1 MKFVAGLGELWET
14 LKTILPLT
22 LILVVFQIL
31 ILKKPLHNIGEFIVG
46 FILAVLGLHFFL
58 KGASMSLLPLGES
71 VGRNLV
77 VIERKWLIVFIAFI
91 IGYFGTLVEP
101 ALKVLAL
108 QVEEVSVG
116 VISNKVLVHTV
127 AIGFGLG
134 MGIGIFK
141 ILMNISYTKIIV
153 PLLVL
158 IIVLIFL
165 TPESFVSIAMDA
177 GSATTG
183 PVNIPLNMLLAV
195 GLAGIIEGSDPLLAG
210 FGIVGLT
217 SIGAMIS
224 VLTLGVLTRL

>member
-1 MKFVAGLGELWET
+1 MKIVAGFGELWET

-22 LILVVFQIL
+22 LILVVFQVL
-31 ILKKPLHNIGEFIVG
+31 ILKKPLHNLKDFILGLV
-46 FILAVLGLHFFL
+46 LAVLGLHFFL
-58 KGASMSLLPLGES
+58 KGASMSLMPLGES

-77 VIERKWLIVFIAFI
+77 VIERKWLIVFIAFV

-101 ALKVLAL
+101 ALKILAM

-116 VISNKVLVHTV
+116 VISNKVLVHVV
-127 AIGFGLG
+127 ALGFGLG

-141 ILMNISYTKIIV
+141 ILMNISYVKIIV
-153 PLLVL
+153 PLLIV
-158 IIVLIFL
+158 IIILIFL

-195 GLAGIIEGSDPLLAG
+195 GLAGIIEGVDPLLAG

-224 VLTLGVLTRL
+224 VLTLGVLTRF

>member
-1 MKFVAGLGELWET
+1 MKVVAGLGELWET

-22 LILVVFQIL
+22 LILVVFQIFV
-31 ILKKPLHNIGEFIVG
+31 LKKPLHNIKDFLIGLV
-46 FILAVLGLHFFL
+46 LAVLGLHFFL
-58 KGASMSLLPLGES
+58 KGTSMSLMPLGES

-77 VIERKWLIVFIAFI
+77 LIERKWLIVFIAFI

-108 QVEEVSVG
+108 QVEEVSIG
-116 VISNKVLVHTV
+116 VISNKVLVHVV
-127 AIGFGLG
+127 ALGFGLG
-134 MGIGIFK
+134 MALGIFK
-141 ILMNISYTKIIV
+141 ILSNISYIKIIV
-153 PLLVL
+153 PLLVV
-158 IIVLIFL
+158 IIILIFL

-195 GLAGIIEGSDPLLAG
+195 GLAGIIEGADPLLSG

>member
-1 MKFVAGLGELWET
+1 MKVVAGLGEFWET
-14 LKTILPLT
+14 VKTILPLT
-22 LILVVFQIL
+22 LILLVFQL
-31 ILKKPLHNIGEFIVG
+31 FVLKKPLSNIKEFLTG
-46 FILAVLGLHFFL
+46 FILAVLGLHLFL
-58 KGASMSLLPLGES
+58 KGTSMSLLPLGES

-77 VIERKWLIVFIAFI
+77 VIEKRWLIVVIAFV
-91 IGYFGTLVEP
+91 IGYFATLVEP

-108 QVEEVSVG
+108 EVEEVSVG
-116 VISNKVLVHTV
+116 VIRHKVLVHAV

-134 MGIGIFK
+134 MAIGIFK
-141 ILMNISYTKIIV
+141 ILMNISYVKIIV

-158 IIVLIFL
+158 IIILIFL

-195 GLAGIIEGSDPLLAG
+195 GLAGIIEGADPLLSG
-210 FGIVGLT
+210 FGVVGLT
-217 SIGAMIS
+217 SIGSMIS